1 MEELRTI
8 RTAPLAQSTVMI
20 TSWREQWNRLA
31 QLNRS
36 TLTRSE
42 ILTAYWQ
49 TEESIKEHTVNL
61 AIADAKRILNKSGD
75 NAKQKVMKQIAATGP
90 A

>member
-20 TSWREQWNRLA
+20 TSWREQWLRLA
-31 QLNRS
+31 QHNGS

-42 ILTAYWQ
+42 ILTAYGQ

-61 AIADAKRILNKSGD
+61 AIADAKRIFNKSGD
-75 NAKQKVMKQIAATGP
+75 KAKQKVMKQIATPGP

>member
-8 RTAPLAQSTVMI
+8 RTAPLPQSTVMG
-20 TSWREQWNRLA
+20 TSWRDQWNRLEKF
-31 QLNRS
+31 NGS

-42 ILTAYWQ
+42 ILTAYGQ
-49 TEESIKEHTVNL
+49 TEGSIKEHTVNL
-61 AIADAKRILNKSGD
+61 AITDAKRILYKSGD
-75 NAKQKVMKQIAATGP
+75 KANQQVMKQIATPGP